1 MKKILLTNDDGVSAT
16 GINKLADVLRN
27 TYDVTIVAPDR
38 EQSASSQALTLHCP
52 LRLKKIKSKVFFVD
66 GTPTDCVNL
75 ALKVVAND
83 DIDLVI
89 SGINRGQNM
98 GEDVL
103 YSGTLAA
110 AIEAMNLGFP
120 AMAVSLTDPGADF
133 SDCAQIVNSILEKN
147 IFSILSANTV
157 LNINIPPLPLE
168 KIKGIKV
175 TKLGHRVYDDFI
187 QERIDPR
194 GKSYFWIG
202 GEAPEWQGDEDTDVY
217 AIQHGYVSVTP
228 ITIDMT
234 DYNYFPKINKW
245 VDQFFSN

>member
-1 MKKILLTNDDGVSAT
+1 MKKILLTNDDGISAK
-16 GINKLADVLRN
+16 GINTLAEMLKN
-27 TYDVTIVAPDR
+27 TYDVRIVAPDR

-52 LRLKKIKSKVFFVD
+52 LRLKKIKDKVFSVD

-75 ALKVVAND
+75 ATKVVNNHN
-83 DIDLVI
+83 IDLVI

-110 AIEAMNLGFP
+110 AIEAMNLGYP
-120 AMAVSLTDPGADF
+120 AIAVSLTDPNSSF
-133 SDCAQIVNSILEKN
+133 LDCAKIVNSILESN
-147 IFSILSANTV
+147 IFSILSAKNV
-157 LNINIPPLPLE
+157 LNINIPPLSLE

-202 GEAPEWQGDEDTDVY
+202 GEAPQWEGDKDTDVY
-217 AIQHGYVSVTP
+217 AIQRGYVSITP

-234 DYNYFPKINKW
+234 DYNYFPIVKKW
-245 VDQFFSN
+245 VDQHFSN